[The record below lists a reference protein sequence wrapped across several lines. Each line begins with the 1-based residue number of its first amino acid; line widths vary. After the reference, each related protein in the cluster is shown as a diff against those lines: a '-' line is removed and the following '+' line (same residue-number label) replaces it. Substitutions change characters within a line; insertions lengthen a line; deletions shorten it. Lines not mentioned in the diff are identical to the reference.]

1 MERTLLSLVPIMPR
15 HVVSQALAVLS
26 GTFVLLAYAGVG
38 HAQLTV
44 TVNQVEGRDVGDRPL
59 TPPILFNASDCEDKE
74 LELTIGAIPM
84 GTTVL
89 DFWRGTGCDQV
100 EPRTS
105 TTTSACTYLFSLT
118 SFMTPSAQLWN
129 EEIKVADLGGC
140 TVGADNTAVDVYIL
154 AATMMRTP
162 EVITSSFKFSTRFDL
177 VAPAPPTGLS
187 AGSGS
192 TAVPVTWTRSSG
204 TINGYRVYVGTD
216 VTSGEGGAC
225 SAGGLV
231 AGALPP
237 AGATAIATTSASD
250 GSADLNLVE
259 LGLEVG
265 ESVSVGVTAR
275 DTALNDG
282 VLSEIVCVT
291 RVETCGYLCQ
301 RGGDVSTCSAALGTP
316 RVAGGF
322 GLALLSAA
330 LLFLARARRSRG
342 AR

>member
-1 MERTLLSLVPIMPR
+1 MLSLVPTMPR

-26 GTFVLLAYAGVG
+26 GTFVLLAFAGVG
-38 HAQLTV
+38 QAQLTV
-44 TVNQVEGRDVGDRPL
+44 TVNQVQGRDVGDRPL
-59 TPPILFNASDCEDKE
+59 TAPILFNATDCDDKE
-74 LELTIGAIPM
+74 LELTIGAIPV

-105 TTTSACTYLFSLT
+105 TVTSACTYLFSLT
-118 SFMTPSAQLWN
+118 SFMTPASQLWN
-129 EEIKVADLGGC
+129 DEIQVSRLGGC

-204 TINGYRVYVGTD
+204 IINGYRVYVGTD
-216 VTSGEGGAC
+216 ATSSEGGAC
-225 SAGGLV
+225 GGGGLV

-237 AGATAIATTSASD
+237 AGARLAVTTSASG

-275 DTALNDG
+275 DEALNDG

-301 RGGDVSTCSAALGTP
+301 RGGDVSTCSAAPGTP
-316 RVAGGF
+316 RAAGGL
-322 GLALLSAA
+322 GVALLSAA
-330 LLFLARARRSRG
+330 LLLLARARRSRG